1 MTTRRWI
8 ETLALLFVAALVWSG
23 MAWSKAH
30 AQRTAPD
37 LPVLGTVPPF
47 SLIDQDGQVVTAETL
62 RGSVWVADF
71 IFTRCSGQC
80 PMMQAQL
87 AALAGEVVARPM
99 AGSITFVSFSV
110 DPEHDTAPVLAQ
122 YASAYTK
129 HAGRWRF
136 LTGERQAI
144 VELCTKGFKL
154 SASDEASAPESIT
167 HSSRFVLVDRQGS
180 IRGYYDSAEASQL
193 QQLRRDLDRAE
204 QDAS

>member
-23 MAWSKAH
+23 MAWSKAQ
-30 AQRTAPD
+30 ALRAAPD

-47 SLIDQDGQVVTAETL
+47 SLIDQDGQAVTAETL

-87 AALAGEVVARPM
+87 AALAGESAANP
-99 AGSITFVSFSV
+99 SITFVSFSV

-144 VELCTKGFKL
+144 VRLCIDGFHL
-154 SASDEASAPESIT
+154 SASDEPSAPEAIT
-167 HSSRFVLVDRQGS
+167 HSSRFVLVDRQGR

-204 QDAS
+204 RDAS